1 MPHDSLGDRMKE
13 YENAYRFYLPRRM
26 PVIVRVDGKAFH
38 TFTRGFKRPFDS
50 AVSEPMKEVAIE
62 LCRNVEGCKLAYTQ
76 SDEISLVL
84 RNDDELTTQ
93 AWFGNNLQKIASV
106 TASIAT
112 RAFNRSYRSYVQQ
125 HHYLP
130 LSLEFMSDEKQEKF
144 KKDYNTYF
152 RNIDQAM
159 FDSRAFLL
167 PEHEVVNYFI
177 WRQQDAVRNSVESCA
192 RSMYSHKELHKKN
205 CAQML
210 QMMKEKGFD
219 WHGLPMNQKAGLC
232 IVKRSHEVNGAQ
244 RSKWTPDLNIPIFS
258 EARDYIIDEVWGKHE
273 QV

>member
-1 MPHDSLGDRMKE
+1 MNKDSLGNRMKE

-112 RAFNRSYRSYVQQ
+112 RAFNRSYRICSYIQR
-125 HHYLP
+125 P
-130 LSLEFMSDEKQEKF
+130 NSLSLESMSEEQQERF
-144 KKDYNTYF
+144 RKDYEIYS
-152 RNIDQAM
+152 RNIDQAL
-159 FDSRAFLL
+159 FDSRAFIL

-177 WRQQDAVRNSVESCA
+177 WRQQDAVRNSIESCA

-205 CAQML
+205 CTQML

-219 WHGLPMNQKAGLC
+219 WYGLPMNQKAGLC
-232 IVKRSHEVNGAQ
+232 VVKRSHEVNGAQ

-273 QV
+273 